1 MATTGLRP
9 AAAAERFPPGAKRLL
24 APSSQSVLAKAGRE
38 NFPVALLVL
47 ARSTRRHLLA
57 VYGFA
62 RLVDDAGDEALGN
75 REALLDAI
83 DADLDRVYRGEPKH
97 PLMRRLADTVREVRL
112 PREPFE
118 RLIAANRQDQ
128 RVSRYET
135 YDDLARYCELSAN
148 PVGRLVLHVF
158 AAATPE
164 RVAWSDSVCTGLQLA
179 EHWQDVGEDF
189 RRDRVYLPQDDL
201 RSFAVAEGDLSRRR
215 VTPELRRLMAF
226 EVERARR
233 LLACGRPLV
242 ASLSGQARLA
252 VAAYVGGGLAALAAV
267 EHSGYEVLGDP
278 PRART
283 PAKLLRTLRT
293 LWEAG

>member
-1 MATTGLRP
+1 MAATRLRR
-9 AAAAERFPPGAKRLL
+9 AAAAERFAPGAERPL
-24 APSSQSVLAKAGRE
+24 APSSHAVLAKAGRE

-47 ARSTRRHLLA
+47 SRSTRRHLLA

-62 RLVDDAGDEALGN
+62 RLVDDAGDEALGS

-83 DADLDRVYRGEPKH
+83 DGDLDRVYRGEPHH
-97 PLMRRLADTVREVRL
+97 PLMQRLAETVRELKL

-118 RLIAANRQDQ
+118 RLIEANRQDQ
-128 RVSRYET
+128 RISRYET
-135 YDDLARYCELSAN
+135 YDELAGYCELSAN

-158 AAATPE
+158 GAATRE

-189 RRDRVYLPQDDL
+189 RRGRVYLPQDDL
-201 RSFAVAEGDLSRRR
+201 RRFAVTEADLGRRR
-215 VTPELRRLMAF
+215 ATPALRRLMEF
-226 EVERARR
+226 EVERARH
-233 LLACGRPLV
+233 LLADGRPLV

-267 EHSGYEVLGDP
+267 EHAGYEVLGGP

-283 PAKLLRTLRT
+283 PAKALWTLRT